1 MSKSRILVI
10 TPMHDKAMTML
21 SSRDDVEYEVLN
33 SVEEDDIVDRI
44 GDADGVTVRTAK
56 ITRRI
61 IEAGKSLKVIARH
74 GVGYDNVDLQA
85 ASECGIPVTITIDA
99 NADSVAEQTLA
110 FILGLAKQIT
120 TYSNETKA
128 GNWMESRATVKT
140 SDIAGATILIMG
152 VGRIGS
158 RVAARAGALGMKVKG
173 YDPAYTA
180 DELGQ
185 MGVEAVSDWRAQ
197 LPEVDYLTL
206 HCPRQADTENLVD
219 SAVLN
224 AMKPGAFVINCARG
238 GLINEADLFTALSNQ
253 TIAGAALDVF
263 DVEPAPADHPL
274 LSLPNLIASPHSSAG
289 SEQGMIRMGEATV
302 RSVFDAIDGQIPADT
317 IVNRQDLT

>member
-1 MSKSRILVI
+1 MSKHKILVI
-10 TPMHDKAMTML
+10 TPMHEQAMTML
-21 SSRDDVEYEVLN
+21 SNRDDIEYEVLN
-33 SVEEDDIVDRI
+33 SVEEDDIVKAI
-44 GDADGVTVRTAK
+44 ADADGVTVRTAK

-85 ASECGIPVTITIDA
+85 ASDCAIPVTITIDA

-110 FILGLAKQIT
+110 FILGLAKQVT

-128 GNWMESRATVKT
+128 GNWMKSRSEVKT
-140 SDIAGATILIMG
+140 RDIAGSTLMIMG

-158 RVAARAGALGMKVKG
+158 RLAPRAAALGMKVKG

-180 DELGQ
+180 DELGKL
-185 MGVEAVSDWRAQ
+185 GVEPVSDWRGE
-197 LPEVDYLTL
+197 LPNVDFLTL

-219 SAVLN
+219 ASVLN
-224 AMKPGAFVINCARG
+224 AMKPSAFVINCARG
-238 GLINEADLFTALSNQ
+238 GLVNESDLNDALSRN

-274 LSLPNLIASPHSSAG
+274 LSQPNLIVSPHSSAA

-302 RSVFDAIDGQIPADT
+302 RSIFDAMDGQIPEDT
-317 IVNRQDLT
+317 IVNRAQL